1 MRSSL
6 RGSGERPRSSSPCR
20 ASSAR
25 LSARGERTRSVTP
38 AGRAREGSARERSAP
53 AGRAREASARERSAP
68 AGRAREGRLGARA
81 GGLDRRA
88 RAAGRPEPGGELGE
102 AEPLEALGDRVELAR
117 AELDEAAALLAQLER
132 LAEPGLARV
141 EAADDLLDAGAGGL
155 VGEGGGV
162 AHDPSPYGCGRT
174 DTVPSRSRSVSSACS
189 RAPAAEVTGS
199 PAGSSTSA

>member
-1 MRSSL
+1 IRSSL

-38 AGRAREGSARERSAP
+38 AGRARE
-53 AGRAREASARERSAP
+53 ASARGRSAP
-68 AGRAREGRLGARA
+68 AGRAREGGLGARS
-81 GGLDRRA
+81 GGLRRRA
-88 RAAGRPEPGGELGE
+88 RAAAGLEPGDELVE
-102 AEPLEALGDRVELAR
+102 AELLEALGDRVELAR

-132 LAEPGLARV
+132 LAEPRLARV

-155 VGEGGGV
+155 IGEGGGV

-174 DTVPSRSRSVSSACS
+174 DTVPSRSRRVSSACS